1 MDYIGYK
8 CQVCDNEF
16 VKGDDIVV
24 CPECGTPHHRECY
37 NSLGHC
43 VNSDKHSL
51 NYDYLADIEKQKEES
66 TTEEDSELIT
76 CKVCGAK
83 NPSDAFFCSRCG
95 ESFQK
100 TTADDN
106 TNNQADANTNN
117 TEQPQSPFTSMP
129 GAPNIIMFDPLA
141 GVKPETD
148 LGDGVTVAETAKFVR
163 QNTPYFATVF
173 NNIKTYDKSRFNFCA
188 AIFGGGYLLYRKMYK
203 IGTIITVIEAL
214 IMIASTYFA
223 HFIST
228 DPAFSQIAT
237 AFSQQDFVLYL
248 EKLTALSSLETFV
261 YFSYS
266 ILGFVSLG
274 ISIAVGFLANRM
286 YFKHCKKE
294 IVKIKKSVEKPEDV
308 NTALKLKGGVN
319 MGLALSLWVS
329 YIAITYL
336 PRFFY

>member
-37 NSLGHC
+37 SNLGHC
-43 VNSDKHSL
+43 VNESKHSQG
-51 NYDYLADIEKQKEES
+51 YDYLADIEKQKEDNI
-66 TTEEDSELIT
+66 TEESELIT

-83 NPSDAFFCSRCG
+83 NPNDAFFCSRCG
-95 ESFQK
+95 EAFQK
-100 TTADDN
+100 NTATDD
-106 TNNQADANTNN
+106 TNNQTTNN
-117 TEQPQSPFTSMP
+117 TQQPQPPFTSMP
-129 GAPNIIMFDPLA
+129 GAPNIIMLDPLA
-141 GVKPETD
+141 GVKPDAD
-148 LGDGVTVAETAKFVR
+148 LGDGVTVAEAAKFVR

-173 NNIKTYDKSRFNFCA
+173 NNIKTFAKSRFNFCA

-203 IGTIITVIEAL
+203 IGTIITVIEAM
-214 IMIASTYFA
+214 IMIASTYLA

-228 DPAFSQIAT
+228 DPVFSQLISLYSAQDYNGVMSKLAT
-237 AFSQQDFVLYL
+237 F
-248 EKLTALSSLETFV
+248 SSLETFV
-261 YFSYS
+261 LFFYPFLSF
-266 ILGFVSLG
+266 LSLA

-286 YFKHCKKE
+286 YFNHCKRE

-308 NTALKLKGGVN
+308 DIALKLKGGVN
-319 MGLALSLWVS
+319 MGLALSLWIS
-329 YIAITYL
+329 YIAISYL

>member
-1 MDYIGYK
+1 MDYFGYK

-37 NSLGHC
+37 NNLGHC
-43 VNSDKHSL
+43 INESKHSQG
-51 NYDYLADIEKQKEES
+51 YDYLKDIEKQKEE
-66 TTEEDSELIT
+66 TINTDENCELIT

-95 ESFQK
+95 EPFQ
-100 TTADDN
+100 
-106 TNNQADANTNN
+106 NN
-117 TEQPQSPFTSMP
+117 TATENTGKQNNNEETPQSPFTSIP
-129 GAPNIIMFDPLA
+129 GAPNILVLDPLA

-148 LGDGVTVAETAKFVR
+148 LGDGVTIGEAAKYVR

-173 NNIKTYDKSRFNFCA
+173 NSIKTFSKSRFNFCA

-214 IMIASTYFA
+214 IMIASTYLA

-228 DPAFSQIAT
+228 DPVFSQLMT
-237 AFSQQDFVLYL
+237 LYSQQDYNGVMG
-248 EKLTALSSLETFV
+248 KLSTFSSLETFV
-261 YFSYS
+261 LFIYPF
-266 ILGFVSLG
+266 LNFLSLA

-286 YFKHCKKE
+286 YFNHCKKE
-294 IVKIKKSVEKPEDV
+294 IIKIKKSVEKPEDV
-308 NTALKLKGGVN
+308 DSALKTKGGVN
-319 MGLALSLWVS
+319 MGLALSLWIS
-329 YIAITYL
+329 YIAISYL

>member
-37 NSLGHC
+37 SNLGHC
-43 VNSDKHSL
+43 VNADKHSQDFDFL
-51 NYDYLADIEKQKEES
+51 SDIEEQKRENI
-66 TTEEDSELIT
+66 TEDAELIT

-95 ESFQK
+95 ESFREN
-100 TTADDN
+100 TATEN
-106 TNNQADANTNN
+106 INNQSSNN
-117 TEQPQSPFTSMP
+117 PEQPQTPFTSMP
-129 GAPNIIMFDPLA
+129 GAPNIIMLDPLA

-173 NNIKTYDKSRFNFCA
+173 NNIKTYNKSRFNFCA
-188 AIFGGGYLLYRKMYK
+188 ALFGGGYLLYRKMYK
-203 IGTIITVIEAL
+203 IGSIITVIEAL
-214 IMIASTYFA
+214 VMIISTYLA
-223 HFIST
+223 HFITT

-237 AFSQQDFVLYL
+237 ALSQYDMMLYL
-248 EKLTALSSLETFV
+248 EKLSALSSLETFV

-286 YFKHCKKE
+286 YFNHCKKE
-294 IVKIKKSVEKPEDV
+294 IIKIKKSVEKPEDV
-308 NTALKLKGGVN
+308 DTALKLKGGVN
-319 MGLALSLWVS
+319 MGLALSLWIS
-329 YIAITYL
+329 YIAISYL